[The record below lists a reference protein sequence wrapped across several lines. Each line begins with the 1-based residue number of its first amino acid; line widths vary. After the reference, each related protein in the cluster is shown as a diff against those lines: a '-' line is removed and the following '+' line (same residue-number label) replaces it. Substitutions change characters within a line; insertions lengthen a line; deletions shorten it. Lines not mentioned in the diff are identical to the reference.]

1 MEAASAGRLGVLAIL
16 QASEPGPGWRFRAG
30 VPSLRDDGFN
40 QPLAARRRPRTAS
53 RIELHHTCMT
63 SSQATTVDQA
73 QGRGATDARIDDAV
87 LDRALEGHGLEGLAP
102 ADGTPRAA
110 TPSLRT
116 LSARGP
122 VLLVFL
128 RHYG

>member
-1 MEAASAGRLGVLAIL
+1 
-16 QASEPGPGWRFRAG
+16 
-30 VPSLRDDGFN
+30 
-40 QPLAARRRPRTAS
+40 
-53 RIELHHTCMT
+53 MT
-63 SSQATTVDQA
+63 SPQATTVDQA

-102 ADGTPRAA
+102 ADGTLRAA